1 MISSGNNETSNT
13 LTAETPVSPGTP
25 PSHRKTISLD
35 SDTQKAS
42 VATQD
47 YPNYYP
53 LQLKTQD
60 AQFRLLFPNVRRE
73 EKVVLV
79 FRATWNLNDQ
89 QEFPGRVYVTN
100 SEVYFYSHY
109 LGLVLISGIGLSS
122 IAEVTAAQGRD
133 CDFLF
138 LHLKH
143 NSTHNGFTR
152 VTIKTFLEPL
162 RLLQKRLDFLIQNC
176 NSEEPVDLE
185 SIMKTLVRIEQDE
198 ASSGIDM
205 HTGGYVSGDS
215 AREGNLMLR
224 QNNSSKNQRDL
235 RAAVFLNGS
244 YMEEGKDVTKIK
256 LPRQPVIF
264 APSGMD
270 QAAVVRDFDISPK
283 ALFHILFGDKSA
295 VWQLLYHERQAQRI
309 KQTAWIQPADGH
321 QRREFEY
328 QVSNYDIFG
337 RSRQVAVV
345 DYQMIDVSNDHL
357 CYVVTDRKTA
367 WHLPYYQNFL
377 LLSKIVITHVAKSK
391 CRLAIYTKV
400 DWIKRPGITQSL
412 ITNRALHD
420 LELDALDLVDVV
432 AEQVRKLGAHS
443 RTKKAIQIFG
453 SIGQQTAD
461 SEFAGSD
468 TPSNIRT
475 RRSMKRRTTTNLVL
489 EFAGSLLQRI
499 VTTLMDWFMAIVRW
513 IWKTFDANSILLGIL
528 AISICTNLLF
538 SSWSTSQWW
547 KERNAGKYMAR
558 LGVGPDPIMSHALYI
573 RDLDVAANNLDE
585 PFDTSGSKC
594 RQNFRSL
601 TSLAPEPS
609 LTRKPKSSDT
619 RTARRLHR
627 TRQTLGTYRH
637 DLLVAM
643 RVVNSIDREV
653 VQAEYEDWLLGENR
667 RCSLLQDAIAG
678 NRTEH
683 ISGRLSDIKDWQI
696 EYCRSCEVEA
706 TQLSPDEALD

>member
-1 MISSGNNETSNT
+1 M
-13 LTAETPVSPGTP
+13 SPGTP

-35 SDTQKAS
+35 SDTQRAS
-42 VATQD
+42 TATQD
-47 YPNYYP
+47 FPNYYP

-89 QEFPGRVYVTN
+89 QEFPGRVYVTEK
-100 SEVYFYSHY
+100 EVYFYSHY

-122 IAEVTAAQGRD
+122 IAEVTAAPGRD

-143 NSTHNGFTR
+143 NSTHNGFAR

-162 RLLQKRLDFLIQNC
+162 RLLQKRLDFLIHNC

-185 SIMKTLVRIEQDE
+185 SIMKTLVKIEQEE
-198 ASSGIDM
+198 ASSGIDT
-205 HTGGYVSGDS
+205 HTMEYASGDS
-215 AREGNLMLR
+215 AREGNFMLR
-224 QNNSSKNQRDL
+224 QNNLSRNQRDL
-235 RAAVFLNGS
+235 RAVVQSGN
-244 YMEEGKDVTKIK
+244 YIEEGKDVTKFK
-256 LPRQPVIF
+256 LPRQPVVF
-264 APSGMD
+264 APPGMD
-270 QAAVVRDFDISPK
+270 HAAVVRDFDISPK

-309 KQTAWIQPADGH
+309 KQTAWNQPTEGH

-328 QVSNYDIFG
+328 QIGYSDMFG

-367 WHLPYYQNFL
+367 WHLPYYKNFL

-412 ITNRALHD
+412 ITNRALRD

-453 SIGQQTAD
+453 LIGQQTAD

-475 RRSMKRRTTTNLVL
+475 RRSMKRRTTTSLLL
-489 EFAGSLLQRI
+489 ESVGSLLQGI
-499 VTTLMDWFMAIVRW
+499 ATTLMDWFIALFRW

-528 AISICTNLLF
+528 AISICINLLF
-538 SSWSTSQWW
+538 SSWNTSQWW

-573 RDLDVAANNLDE
+573 RDLDVAANNLEE
-585 PFDTSGSKC
+585 PFDTIGSRC
-594 RQNFRSL
+594 RQNFQSL
-601 TSLAPEPS
+601 TSLTPETS
-609 LTRKPKSSDT
+609 LSRKPKSADT
-619 RTARRLHR
+619 RTARRLQR

-643 RVVNSIDREV
+643 RVVNSIEREV
-653 VQAEYEDWLLGENR
+653 VQAEYEDWLMGENR

-683 ISGRLSDIKDWQI
+683 INGRLNEIKDWQS
-696 EYCRSCEVEA
+696 EYCNSCVVETNA
-706 TQLSPDEALD
+706 FS